1 MRFPAILKNR
11 NFFLLWLAQGIS
23 TLGDNV
29 TNLTL
34 IILVNALTHS
44 TGDIAILTMAIAIPK
59 IVFGL
64 FAGVY
69 VDRLDRRDIMLASDF
84 IRGFLVLGFIAAAV
98 TGNLYFIYGLAFLQA
113 AVGTFFDPARA
124 ALVQAVVPEERFMEA
139 NSISSSI
146 SVIAQLSGAAFAGLI
161 VGLTGR
167 YAPAFI
173 VDALTF
179 FGSVALVWFVR
190 SDKARALQP
199 EEPQHFLHS
208 MREGLRIVAHNGV
221 ILATVVVMSVMF
233 LALAPVQVLMVPF
246 VIDTLHLPIAWL
258 GVIQGGDTIG
268 NIVALFA
275 IAAVAS
281 RISPSVIFVGSIIGF
296 GVVVAGLGATF
307 NIPSLV
313 IVMFLIGVTTVALGT
328 SLSTIM
334 QQSVKNEAMGRVMS
348 LADLSQGVC
357 SVVGLAAVGVLGATI
372 GVRETFFLAGALV
385 VLTGVYALFA
395 LRRFA
400 AGAKK

>member
-1 MRFPAILKNR
+1 MTMKFPTILKNR
-11 NFFLLWLAQGIS
+11 NFFLLWLAQGVS

-34 IILVNALTHS
+34 VILVNALTHS

-84 IRGFLVLGFIAAAV
+84 VRGFLVLGFIAAALS
-98 TGNLYFIYGLAFLQA
+98 GNVYVIYGLAFLQA

-146 SVIAQLSGAAFAGLI
+146 SVLAQLSGAALAGLI
-161 VGLTGR
+161 VGLTGQ
-167 YAPAFI
+167 YAPAFV

-190 SDKARALQP
+190 SDKARAVQP

-221 ILATVVVMSVMF
+221 ILATVIVMSVMF

-258 GVIQGGDTIG
+258 GVIQGGDTVG
-268 NIVALFA
+268 NILALLA
-275 IAAVAS
+275 ITAVAS
-281 RISPSVIFVGSIIGF
+281 RVRPGAIFVASIIGF
-296 GVVVAGLGATF
+296 GLVVAGLGATF

-313 IVMFLIGVTTVALGT
+313 LVMFLIGVTTVALGT
-328 SLSTIM
+328 SLGTIM

-357 SVVGLAAVGVLGATI
+357 SVVGLAAVGILGATI
-372 GVRETFFLAGALV
+372 GVRETFFLAGGLV
-385 VLTGVYALFA
+385 VLTGIYAWFA
-395 LRRFA
+395 LRR
-400 AGAKK
+400 AKMD